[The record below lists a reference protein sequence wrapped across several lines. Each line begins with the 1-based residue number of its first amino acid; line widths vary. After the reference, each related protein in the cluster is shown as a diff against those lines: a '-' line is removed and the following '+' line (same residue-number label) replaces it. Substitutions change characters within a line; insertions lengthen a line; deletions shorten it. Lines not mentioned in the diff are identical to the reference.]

1 MRSLKVAI
9 FLLMSFVFISYHWFK
24 IYERKNAVLI
34 SEYPSDD
41 GRYTA
46 KKYLLREIVLDFDK
60 LYMVQIYDN
69 ENGRMVI
76 EYSAYNDYY
85 PHAHWICREGSCD
98 QFMWGYEAQH
108 LIRIPPTWWDRLR
121 TQIP

>member
-1 MRSLKVAI
+1 MKPFKIAI
-9 FLLMSFVFISYHWFK
+9 FLLMSAVFVSYNWFK

-41 GRYTA
+41 GRYIA
-46 KKYLLREIVLDFDK
+46 KRYLLREIVLDFDK
-60 LYMVQIYDN
+60 LYMVRIYDAKYS
-69 ENGRMVI
+69 RMII

-85 PHAHWICREGSCD
+85 PHPHWICQKGACD

-121 TQIP
+121 TQLP